1 MMQQVTRALM
11 ICAVMMATM
20 AFTGCATAPRTE
32 ADRARLVDNAQAAI
46 SEFKQQDPSMAELFD
61 NAHGYAVFPNVGR
74 GGAGVGGAYG
84 RGVVYEQGR
93 LIGYCDLSQGDIG
106 FQLGGQAY
114 RQVIFFQDERAL
126 NRFTAGQLA
135 FAAQASAVAATAG
148 ASADADFSDGV
159 MVFTQTRGGLMYE
172 ATIGGQ
178 NFSFEPVER
187 FN

>member
-1 MMQQVTRALM
+1 MMRQMTSALM
-11 ICAVMMATM
+11 MCTVVMAMLC
-20 AFTGCATAPRTE
+20 FTGCATAPRTE
-32 ADRARLVDNAQAAI
+32 ADRAQLVDSAQTAI
-46 SEFKQQDPSMAELFD
+46 NEFTRRDPGMTELFD
-61 NAHGYAVFPNVGR
+61 NAYGYAVFPNVGR

-93 LIGYCDLSQGDIG
+93 MIGYCDLSQGDIG

-114 RQVIFFQDERAL
+114 RQVIFFQNESAL
-126 NRFTAGQLA
+126 NRFKAGQLA

-178 NFSFEPVER
+178 NFDFVPVER